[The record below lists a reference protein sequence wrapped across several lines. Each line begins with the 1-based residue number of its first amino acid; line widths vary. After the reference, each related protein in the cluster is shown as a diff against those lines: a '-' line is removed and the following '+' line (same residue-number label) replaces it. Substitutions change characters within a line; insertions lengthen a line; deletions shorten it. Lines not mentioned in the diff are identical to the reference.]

1 MNPLKIL
8 FLLLL
13 LFLSSESKTMDLIG
27 FNNNSVNTSTKWEL
41 ITDKVMGGKST
52 GNLEYFFETSPF
64 IRLEGSV
71 STENNGGFIQTRSA
85 INIENDDFSF
95 IEINV
100 RGNPGIYFIHIR
112 TGMTILPWQFYAGK
126 FSVSENWKRII
137 VKLSDFKK
145 SNFYQPSRFSPSDIK
160 SIAFVAY
167 GKDFDA
173 RLDVKSAY
181 LKK

>member
-1 MNPLKIL
+1 M
-8 FLLLL
+8 LLLL
-13 LFLSSESKTMDLIG
+13 SRSETKNMDLIG
-27 FNNNSVNTSTKWEL
+27 FNRNKIEIYSKWEL

-52 GNLEYFFETSPF
+52 AKLQFFFDNFPF
-64 IRLEGSV
+64 IRLEGNV
-71 STENNGGFIQTRSA
+71 STANNGGFIQFRSA
-85 INIENDDFSF
+85 MNIENDNFSL
-95 IEINV
+95 IEIDV
-100 RGNPGIYFIHIR
+100 RGNSEIYFIHIR
-112 TGMTILPWQFYAGK
+112 TRMTILPWQFYTGK
-126 FSVSENWKRII
+126 FSVDEKWKKII

-145 SNFYQPSRFSPSDIK
+145 SNFYQPSRFRPSDIK

>member
-1 MNPLKIL
+1 MNSLKFL
-8 FLLLL
+8 FLMLSLLL
-13 LFLSSESKTMDLIG
+13 RSEIKSMDLIG
-27 FNNNSVNTSTKWEL
+27 FNQNEGDTSFKWEL

-52 GNLEYFFETSPF
+52 GTLQFFSDNFPF
-64 IRLEGSV
+64 IRLEGNV
-71 STENNGGFIQTRSA
+71 STENNGGFIQFRSA
-85 INIENDDFSF
+85 MNIENDDFSL

-100 RGNPGIYFIHIR
+100 RGNPETYFIHIR
-112 TGMTILPWQFYAGK
+112 TRMTILPWQFYTGK
-126 FSVSENWKRII
+126 FSVSEKWKKII
-137 VKLSDFKK
+137 LKLSDFKK
-145 SNFYQPSRFSPSDIK
+145 SNFYQPSRFMPSDIK